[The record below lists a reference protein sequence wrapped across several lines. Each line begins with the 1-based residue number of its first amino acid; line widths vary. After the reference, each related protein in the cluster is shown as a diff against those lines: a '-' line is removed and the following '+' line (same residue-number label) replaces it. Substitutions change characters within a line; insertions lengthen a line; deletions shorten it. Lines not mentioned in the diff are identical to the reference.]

1 MESTHTISKT
11 KSEYQRF
18 YLSLCQVLSKQ
29 AEQVDWEG
37 FSPRDWENWG
47 QVVDAEGVA
56 SLVGSSFQQRG
67 WPSGLPDDVRSLLA
81 KAYYNTT
88 AHNTL
93 LYQELDRVLTAFSS
107 AGIPVVVLKG
117 AALALTLYPDI
128 GLRPMGDLDLLV
140 PEEQIDRA
148 VRIVSQLGYDLEG
161 TLQGLNPKLVR
172 VMGTEINFEGGER
185 IPVLVEL
192 HWSLIG
198 GQESRYQP
206 VMDWFWARTEPLE
219 PGTDLQVPVE
229 VLCLSPT
236 ANLPYLASHLVL
248 KHGGLRER
256 LLWYYDIY
264 QLLDRWGDRLD
275 WDMLLDA
282 AEKFHWA
289 TALYEALIG
298 IKERFDV
305 SIPASALDRLR
316 QSRVSSERLAHP
328 RDQVQTRTAQT
339 LDDLASLT
347 WRTRLQVILTL
358 LFPTP
363 KYLRW
368 RYDPQPPWIWPAFY
382 FYRWFDILRDAY
394 GTLKQKIRRDT
405 ENVEEA

>member
-1 MESTHTISKT
+1 
-11 KSEYQRF
+11 
-18 YLSLCQVLSKQ
+18 VLSER
-29 AEQVDWEG
+29 ADQVDWDG
-37 FSPRDWENWG
+37 FTSRDWRNWQKG
-47 QVVDAEGVA
+47 VETEGVA
-56 SLVGSSFQQRG
+56 SLIWSEFQQGG
-67 WPSGLPDDVRSLLA
+67 WPSAVPDGVRSFLRN
-81 KAYYNTT
+81 AYYNST

-93 LYQELDRVLTAFSS
+93 LYRELDRLLTAFSGT
-107 AGIPVVVLKG
+107 GIPVVVLKG
-117 AALALTLYPDI
+117 AALAVTIYPEI

-140 PEEQIDRA
+140 PEAQIDDA
-148 VRIVSQLGYDLEG
+148 VRVVSQLGYDLEG
-161 TLQGLNPKLVR
+161 TLQGLNPSLVR
-172 VMGTEINFEGGER
+172 RMGTEVNFQGGRR

-206 VMDWFWARTEPLE
+206 VMEWFWERIETFK
-219 PGTDLQVPVE
+219 PGNELPGSGE

-275 WDMLLDA
+275 WDILLDA
-282 AEKFHWA
+282 AVLFNWES
-289 TALYEALIG
+289 ALSEALFG
-298 IKERFDV
+298 IVERFDACV
-305 SIPASALDRLR
+305 PKRILDRLKP
-316 QSRVSSERLAHP
+316 SRVVGEGLIHP
-328 RDQVQTRTAQT
+328 WDQVQTRTLQT
-339 LDDLASLT
+339 LEDLADLT

-358 LFPTP
+358 LFPSP

-382 FYRWFDILRDAY
+382 FYRWFDILGDVYA
-394 GTLKQKIRRDT
+394 TLKQKTRRDT
-405 ENVEEA
+405 EYVEEA